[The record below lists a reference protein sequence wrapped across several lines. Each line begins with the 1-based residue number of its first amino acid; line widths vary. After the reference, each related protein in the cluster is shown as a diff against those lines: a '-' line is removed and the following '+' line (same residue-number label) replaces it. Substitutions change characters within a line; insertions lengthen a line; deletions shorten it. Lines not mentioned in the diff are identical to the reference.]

1 MKIGL
6 AFGGGATRGMAH
18 LGVLSVLVDA
28 GIPIYCVSGC
38 SAGSVI
44 GAVFCAG
51 LPLEDMK
58 KMAGNVRW
66 RRIASRDRSRWGLF
80 SFDRLERWLM
90 MVLGDI
96 DFSDLEIPLAIV
108 TADVSTGER
117 IVLRKGRLAKAV
129 HASCAVPGI
138 VNPVQI
144 DGRTLMD
151 GGMVDN
157 LPVTAAREMSADY
170 VIGIDVF
177 EPNYKRD
184 GGPLAQG
191 VMAIETLI
199 RHAGGGI
206 GMADYLISPNTAGRS
221 FLRFSQYPELISLGE
236 RAAWQSLPSLLASI
250 EDMERTTA

>member
-18 LGVLSVLVDA
+18 VGVLSVLVEA
-28 GIPIYCVSGC
+28 GIPIHCVAGC

-51 LPLEDMK
+51 FSLEDMK
-58 KMAGNVRW
+58 NMAVHVRW
-66 RRIASRDRSRWGLF
+66 RRLASLDRSRWGLV

-108 TADVSTGER
+108 TADVSTGKR
-117 IVLRKGRLAKAV
+117 IVLRTGRVAKAV
-129 HASCAVPGI
+129 HASCAIPGI
-138 VNPVQI
+138 VNPVQV
-144 DGRTLMD
+144 DGRALMD
-151 GGMVDN
+151 GGLVDN
-157 LPVTAAREMSADY
+157 LPVTAARELGADY

-177 EPNYKRD
+177 EHNYRRD

-199 RHAGGGI
+199 RNAGGGI
-206 GMADYLISPNTAGRS
+206 GMADYLISPATAGRS
-221 FLRFSQYPELISLGE
+221 FVRFRQIQEQIVLGE
-236 RAAWQSLPSLLASI
+236 RAARQCLPDLIKSI
-250 EDMERTTA
+250 DTLERTGT